1 MTDDERARF
10 DAMEKQIGEIYA
22 ALFRPVVG
30 EKVSLIEKLARVVE
44 FSEKGEF
51 VVSWGVKVVLTIGA
65 LAAAVGAIKTGFI
78 K

>member
-1 MTDDERARF
+1 MTNDERARF
-10 DAMEKQIGEIYA
+10 DAMEKQISEIYA

-30 EKVSLIEKLARVVE
+30 EKVSLIEKLSRVVE

-65 LAAAVGAIKTGFI
+65 LAAAVGAIKTGFV